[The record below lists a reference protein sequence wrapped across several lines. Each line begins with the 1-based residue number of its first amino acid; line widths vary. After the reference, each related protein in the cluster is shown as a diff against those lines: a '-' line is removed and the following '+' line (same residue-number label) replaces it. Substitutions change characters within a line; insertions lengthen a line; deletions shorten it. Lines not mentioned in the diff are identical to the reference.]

1 MRPHCQ
7 SFAEL
12 TALLGDIAGER
23 VGDWLRNSV
32 VAVLGSA
39 GDAFL
44 DSGWL
49 LEWEGW
55 EDLREKLLMHNAA
68 DWNETDTIFEAWL
81 FKTYVENVAFG
92 EGRRARSKSARN
104 VTFSSAK

>member
-1 MRPHCQ
+1 MPPSRCQ
-7 SFAEL
+7 SFAEISDS
-12 TALLGDIAGER
+12 LGVIAGER
-23 VGDWLRNSV
+23 VGDRIRNSV

-55 EDLREKLLMHNAA
+55 EDLRETLLMHDAA
-68 DWNETDTIFEAWL
+68 DGNE
-81 FKTYVENVAFG
+81 
-92 EGRRARSKSARN
+92 R
-104 VTFSSAK
+104 